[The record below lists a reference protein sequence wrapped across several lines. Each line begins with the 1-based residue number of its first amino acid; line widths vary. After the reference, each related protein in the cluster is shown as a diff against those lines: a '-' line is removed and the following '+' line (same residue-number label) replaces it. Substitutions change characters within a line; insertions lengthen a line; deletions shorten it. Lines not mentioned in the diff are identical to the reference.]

1 MTYLLFVNEHYV
13 EYTRNNSL
21 AFSLWRDWTRRG
33 WDAQLKF
40 VKDGDEEAF
49 QWLGNTKTLFPVVYG
64 YRTSFSC
71 KATRGTW
78 AWSYLD

>member
-13 EYTRNNSL
+13 ECTRNNSL

-49 QWLGNTKTLFPVVYG
+49 QWLVPLEIAHEV
-64 YRTSFSC
+64 RT
-71 KATRGTW
+71 A
-78 AWSYLD
+78 A